1 MEYCPWISAVALIL
15 SRHGLFGL
23 LRRPTILRL
32 HGARRLRIAG
42 RNFLRKTSGLA
53 PVAWRRSPRR
63 NASGR
68 EQMRGMPV
76 LQEQK
81 TGDVQRWTV
90 CRFCRSKKPA
100 WEARFKCQTLLDDT
114 AVLSAMAYAAHGC
127 ASAAGAGCAGA
138 AFDLNPVRAK
148 ICDSL
153 EASEHTSARAH

>member
-1 MEYCPWISAVALIL
+1 MD
-15 SRHGLFGL
+15 
-23 LRRPTILRL
+23 
-32 HGARRLRIAG
+32 
-42 RNFLRKTSGLA
+42 
-53 PVAWRRSPRR
+53 
-63 NASGR
+63 
-68 EQMRGMPV
+68 GMPV

-81 TGDVQRWTV
+81 TGDVHGRTV

-148 ICDSL
+148 VCDSL
-153 EASEHTSARAH
+153 EASEHTSARARIDVISKNRQEAECALGPVLGLPGFGVQKMSQADYLELVDHTGRQIRRAWMR

>member
-1 MEYCPWISAVALIL
+1 
-15 SRHGLFGL
+15 
-23 LRRPTILRL
+23 
-32 HGARRLRIAG
+32 
-42 RNFLRKTSGLA
+42 
-53 PVAWRRSPRR
+53 
-63 NASGR
+63 
-68 EQMRGMPV
+68 MPV

-81 TGDVQRWTV
+81 TGDVHGRTL

-100 WEARFKCQTLLDDT
+100 WEARFKCQSLLDET

-153 EASEHTSARAH
+153 EASEHTPARARIDAIDKNFHEADCALRPVLGLPGFGVLTMSQADYLELAPRVTVKSVRKPLPGL